1 MHLILIDW
9 EKAFDKVS
17 QKGLFSALE
26 RMSINPKLISMIREL
41 YKNPRYKVEM
51 DGYTSNWH
59 TQESGIRQGCPLSPY
74 LFLII
79 MTVFFHD
86 IHQDEALETELKENR
101 IIGTLFDELLYA
113 DDTIIYSKDSKT
125 VEKLLHKIEE
135 EGEKYGMQL
144 NQKKC
149 EALSIRGDKTVKYR
163 NGKKYHHKTKPDI

>member
-26 RMSINPKLISMIREL
+26 RMSINPKLINMIREL

-74 LFLII
+74 LFI
-79 MTVFFHD
+79 MVLSVVFHD
-86 IHQDEALETELKENR
+86 VNKDDHLNIERHRVDGA
-101 IIGTLFDELLYA
+101 LFDSILYA
-113 DDTIIYSKDSKT
+113 DDTICASQNANSLT
-125 VEKLLHKIEE
+125 RMLHEIAIESDR
-135 EGEKYGMQL
+135 YGLKL
-144 NQKKC
+144 NQKN
-149 EALSIRGDKTVKYR
+149 A
-163 NGKKYHHKTKPDI
+163 N